1 MGNKI
6 EEALKAALMR
16 QGWLFRGYEADLLK
30 KNQFCIVDPVSSKLF
45 PYDPVVIV
53 NTETSELTVYVALY
67 QRYHSPA
74 LPPQAIQPTVVQL
87 KPGCA
92 GRALTIAVL
101 KELRALEGV
110 HMVSGLNTLA

>member
-1 MGNKI
+1 MRNTVQNTLVD
-6 EEALKAALMR
+6 ALRR
-16 QGWLFRGYEADLLK
+16 QGWWFRGYEADLLK
-30 KNQFCIVDPVSSKLF
+30 QHQFCIVDQVSGKLQ
-45 PYDPVVIV
+45 PYDSVVIV
-53 NTETSELTVYVALY
+53 NTETSELTVYVAPY
-67 QRYHSPA
+67 QGYHTPA
-74 LPPQAIQPTVVQL
+74 MPPQSIQPTVVQL